1 MQFSC
6 CNLSLPEIVII
17 SYLLVYFAMIYSFD
31 IFWSSSMHMYLLDLF
46 NFVSSETLMVPYLWL
61 LVVLNNVWLKEK
73 QNNQSGIGGVQKMS

>member
-1 MQFSC
+1 MQFSF
-6 CNLSLPEIVII
+6 CNLSLPEIIII
-17 SYLLVYFAMIYSFD
+17 SYLLVYFAMIYSFG

-46 NFVSSETLMVPYLWL
+46 NLVSSETLMVPYLWL